1 MFQSFKGRLL
11 YKMSYMER
19 NNEILRP
26 IYNYLSCVC
35 NMSWIVSSNTC
46 VHLCSLF
53 SMYVLSLLSFV
64 TNYLQLAA
72 SYLFRTFNFCLV
84 SVGTL

>member
-1 MFQSFKGRLL
+1 M
-11 YKMSYMER
+11 
-19 NNEILRP
+19 LRR
-26 IYNYLSCVC
+26 IYIYLSCVY
-35 NMSWIVSSNTC
+35 NMSWIVGSNIC
-46 VHLCSLF
+46 LHLYSLF

-72 SYLFRTFNFCLV
+72 SYLFRTFHFCLV